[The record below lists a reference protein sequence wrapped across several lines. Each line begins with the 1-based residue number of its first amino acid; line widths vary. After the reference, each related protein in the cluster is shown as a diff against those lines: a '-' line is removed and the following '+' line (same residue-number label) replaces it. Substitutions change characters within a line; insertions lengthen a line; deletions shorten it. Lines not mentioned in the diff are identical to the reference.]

1 MSGSSPNKPSITK
14 EVLEAIIK
22 VINAAKKIISPTITP
37 QQLENITKA
46 VLSNKKQLSP
56 PITQEQKDAIVKAVL
71 KSREEIQNIQKQN
84 KKDDQETI
92 QKLAKKIG
100 DLAKDDTFKSIER
113 KASETPTLPTTAPSK
128 ALDVQPKDTVPDNQ
142 TKPANS
148 SRKLR

>member
-22 VINAAKKIISPTITP
+22 VINAAKKLISPTITP

-46 VLSNKKQLSP
+46 VLSNKQKLSP

-92 QKLAKKIG
+92 KELAKKIG
-100 DLAKDDTFKSIER
+100 DLANNDAFKSVER
-113 KASETPTLPTTAPSK
+113 KAVVTPGLYTAPK
-128 ALDVQPKDTVPDNQ
+128 ASDVQSENKNSDNK
-142 TKPANS
+142 TNS
-148 SRKLR
+148 ARNRRP